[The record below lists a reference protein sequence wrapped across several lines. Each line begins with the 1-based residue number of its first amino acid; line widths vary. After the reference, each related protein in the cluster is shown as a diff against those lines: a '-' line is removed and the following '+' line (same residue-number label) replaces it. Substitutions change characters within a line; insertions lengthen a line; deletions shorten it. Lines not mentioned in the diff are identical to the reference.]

1 MQNDLKSRLINR
13 INDNM
18 YEFETYLYGL
28 ARRRLIA
35 SAGRIAAVNEAY
47 SYLTTEYEYDDES
60 ELEYLLLFKNPLMML
75 ADEWQ
80 AHRDDYAADIEMAM
94 CGVLYSDDNLD
105 EYALARTAADDI
117 LIGRA

>member
-1 MQNDLKSRLINR
+1 MQNNLKDRLINR
-13 INDNM
+13 VNDNL

-47 SYLTTEYEYDDES
+47 SYLTTEYECNDEC

-80 AHRDDYAADIEMAM
+80 AHRDDYGVDIEVAL
-94 CGVLYSDDNLD
+94 CRVLYSADNLD
-105 EYALARTAADDI
+105 EYALARTAADAI
-117 LIGRA
+117 LTGRA